1 METWPASLPQNVLS
15 DGYSEKPPNT
25 LIRTKMDAGPDKVR
39 RRHTAGVRP
48 FTENVLMSTA
58 QVATLDT
65 FYVTTTNGGA
75 DQWTWKNQRTDTTA
89 NFRFVSEPIYTHR
102 SGNYYNVQ
110 LNLEQL
116 P

>member
-1 METWPASLPQNVLS
+1 
-15 DGYSEKPPNT
+15 
-25 LIRTKMDAGPDKVR
+25 
-39 RRHTAGVRP
+39 
-48 FTENVLMSTA
+48 MSTA

-75 DQWTWKNQRTDTTA
+75 DQFTWENPRTESTA
-89 NFRFVSEPIYTHR
+89 NFRFVSEPAWRHS
-102 SGNYYNVQ
+102 SGDYYMVD